1 MSQEAPPAG
10 LQTLEEI
17 KHWKPDAQAKALEL
31 LHERDRNEWH
41 PFYCP
46 TPECNGFPHVLA
58 KNLQRECS
66 APRGHRW
73 VQTKTTK
80 TWVCKACKVGGNPI
94 DAWLFNHAR
103 ADQRPPAWN
112 SAAWRAWLMKGGR
125 GSGKTETGSR
135 LTHRVTEKTSRIIL
149 VAATGPDFRDTMV
162 EGESGILATSPPG
175 KRPTWEPS
183 LKKLTWPNGC
193 IAKGYSAEEPDR
205 LRGPQSG
212 FIWMDEP
219 AHYPLIDKVYDNA
232 LLGMRMGRPSHVL
245 LTSTPLPTK
254 WMKKVL
260 ANQKTISTTVST
272 YENLDNLD
280 PAFRELIIEEF
291 EGTTRGRQELHGE
304 LLEDVEGSL
313 WKMSMMR
320 RIPRVPDG
328 DTVLADGEDGGYVRD
343 AVSLVRVVVSVDPA
357 GTTNPKSDET
367 GIVVVAL
374 GDDGNIYVLADYTD
388 KYSPAGWAAKA
399 VWAFEHFSADAIVAE
414 QNYGGDMVRHTLETT
429 KVSGSVVPPVIEVNS
444 RRGKALRAEPMVG
457 LYEKGKVF
465 HVVGTIEGRTGLD
478 LVDLEDEMTTWIPG
492 HGPSP
497 NRVDALVHGLT
508 ELGKNIMPA
517 SIATPD
523 EVLDGMYAPTNIHGT
538 GGFRRGHL
546 TSIPGLM
553 PGGTKA
559 S

>member
-1 MSQEAPPAG
+1 MSEKAPATGIPTLESIKYWNPKAQQEALDG
-10 LQTLEEI
+10 LRQR
-17 KHWKPDAQAKALEL
+17 
-31 LHERDRNEWH
+31 ERSEWH

-46 TPECNGFPHVLA
+46 TPDCNGYPHVLP
-58 KNLQRECS
+58 KNLKVACD

-80 TWVCKACKVGGNPI
+80 KWSCKTCKVGGDPI
-94 DAWLFNHAR
+94 DGWLFNHAR
-103 ADQRPPAWN
+103 ADQRPPRWN
-112 SAAWRAWLMKGGR
+112 TAAWRSWLMKGGR
-125 GSGKTETGSR
+125 GSGKTETGAR
-135 LTHRVTEKTSRIIL
+135 LTHRVTEKTPRIIL
-149 VAATGPDFRDTMV
+149 IAATGPDFRDTMV

-212 FIWMDEP
+212 FIWADEP
-219 AHYPLIDKVYDNA
+219 AHYPLIEAVWSNA
-232 LLGMRMGRPSHVL
+232 QLGMRMGRPSHAL

-254 WMKKVL
+254 WMKKML
-260 ANQKTISTTVST
+260 ANPKTIATTVST

-304 LLEDVEGSL
+304 ILEDVEGSL
-313 WKMSMMR
+313 WKMGMML

-328 DTVLADGEDGGYVRD
+328 DTVIADDDGPGYVRE
-343 AVSLVRVVVSVDPA
+343 AVSLVRIVVSVDPA

-374 GDDGNIYVLADYTD
+374 GSDNNLYVLADYTD

-414 QNYGGDMVRHTLETT
+414 KNYGGDMVRHTLETT
-429 KVSGSVVPPVIEVNS
+429 KAAGSIQPPVIDVTS
-444 RRGKALRAEPMVG
+444 RRGKAIRAEPMVG

-465 HVVGTIEGRTGLD
+465 HVVGTMRGRTALD
-478 LVDLEDEMTTWIPG
+478 LVDLEDEMTTWVPG

-497 NRVDALVHGLT
+497 NRVDALVHALT

-517 SIATPD
+517 SMASPD
-523 EVLDGMYAPTNIHGT
+523 EVLGDLHAPTPAF
-538 GGFRRGHL
+538 GGARRGHL
-546 TSIPGLM
+546 TSIPGLE
-553 PGGTKA
+553 PTEAA